1 MKKIFNKE
9 LVMTKNDNDDF
20 ENSTK
25 CWIHDD
31 DCIDNNVK
39 VKDHY
44 HNWKI

>member
-9 LVMTKNDNDDF
+9 LVMTKNDNGDF

-44 HNWKI
+44 HKWKI